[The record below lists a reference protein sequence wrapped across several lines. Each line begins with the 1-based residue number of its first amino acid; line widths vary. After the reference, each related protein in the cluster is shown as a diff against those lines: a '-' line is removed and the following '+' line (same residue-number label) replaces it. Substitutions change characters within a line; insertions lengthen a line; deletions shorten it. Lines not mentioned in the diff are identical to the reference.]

1 MSFIDLSTFSSG
13 NPLLRPTISDAV
25 QGNYTY
31 KDAYVFTLKYS
42 FDKNVIAGFQPHVDA
57 ATNRIQYYAEN
68 IDHQQTLA
76 LTASL
81 PWQVTPWWKSQTN
94 LTGLWQSLATVYL
107 DSPVSRTVWNAQ
119 LNSSQTFTLPRKFT
133 AELTGFYYSPTVFG
147 LYRGRSFGQVTVGL
161 QKILPNDKGT
171 LRLTL
176 SDIFWTNIGR
186 YTSTIPALNINTT
199 ITFVGEPRVFRL
211 TYSRSFGSKTV
222 KSAKSRATGSEEER
236 SRLQSN

>member
-1 MSFIDLSTFSSG
+1 MPGFSRTSMPPRTGFSTTPKHRSSA
-13 NPLLRPTISDAV
+13 DALPY
-25 QGNYTY
+25 G
-31 KDAYVFTLKYS
+31 K
-42 FDKNVIAGFQPHVDA
+42 
-57 ATNRIQYYAEN
+57 
-68 IDHQQTLA
+68 
-76 LTASL
+76 L
-81 PWQVTPWWKSQTN
+81 PWQVTPWWKTQTN
-94 LTGLWQSLATVYL
+94 LTGLWQSLTTIYL

-147 LYRGRSFGQVTVGL
+147 LYRGRIFGQVTVGL

-186 YTSTIPALNINTT
+186 YNSTIPALNINTT
-199 ITFVGEPRVFRL
+199 VTFLSEPRVFRL
-211 TYSRSFGSKTV
+211 TYTRNFGSQTV
-222 KSAKSRATGSEEER
+222 KAASRRATGSEEER